1 MDHLGCSVIFFVVV
15 EWYFYQ
21 WKVFLSLSFFH
32 KCICLYICASFF
44 LCVLYLVRNVQ
55 LQKCKVMLL
64 KCVMWCII
72 QNSMLRHKCV
82 LCRLDHVPTIVAI
95 HAYFPYLGGELAS
108 TDV

>member
-1 MDHLGCSVIFFVVV
+1 MESVS
-15 EWYFYQ
+15 
-21 WKVFLSLSFFH
+21 LSLFFSQMYLSLH
-32 KCICLYICASFF
+32 LCLLFF

-82 LCRLDHVPTIVAI
+82 LCRLDHVPTIVVI